1 MLPVEWTNE
10 LIKKAQIYAQDWL
23 KKVADIL
30 SEMEGIESTEQAFSK
45 LTKAAVDFIGDANA
59 ADRQGALKEG
69 EFDYRVSGI
78 FLISPDRIYNV
89 LVANQGFPPEQRR
102 LSIPITWNNP
112 GQVVADERLIL
123 LENTDEHREFRQFL
137 KTSKMGSSLY
147 VPIFSEGKMIGQI
160 VAASQARWTYS
171 RADLAPM
178 IALSG
183 LAALAWGMTR
193 GDAWWSTDYPAA
205 DAWYAEEQRL

>member
-10 LIKKAQIYAQDWL
+10 LKKKAQIYAQDWL
-23 KKVADIL
+23 KKVADIV

-59 ADRQGALKEG
+59 ADRQRIIKEG

-137 KTSKMGSSLY
+137 KTSKMGSSVY

-205 DAWYAEEQRL
+205 DAWYAEEQEL

>member
-10 LIKKAQIYAQDWL
+10 LKKKAQIYAQDWL
-23 KKVADIL
+23 KKVADIV

-137 KTSKMGSSLY
+137 KTSKMGSSVY

-171 RADLAPM
+171 SADLAPM

-183 LAALAWGMTR
+183 LAALAWEMTR

-205 DAWYAEEQRL
+205 DAWYAEEQEL